1 MLLFALVSMSEPPC
15 PAGSLEESLLLE
27 MGQGSQEALAGLY
40 QATSAAVY
48 GFALSI
54 VKNVQDAEDIMQ
66 DVYLQAYAAAATY
79 RPQGKPMAWVLTIT
93 RHLALMR
100 LRERKR
106 HTATAPAD
114 WGLASLDSQQVTDED
129 RIVLSA
135 AIDSLGD
142 EERQIV
148 TLHALTGMKHRE
160 IAGLL
165 DLPLATVLSKYRR
178 ALIKLKKYLTKEDAQ

>member
-1 MLLFALVSMSEPPC
+1 MLLFALVSMSDPPC
-15 PAGSLEESLLLE
+15 PAGSLAESLLLE

-40 QATSAAVY
+40 QATHAAVY

-66 DVYLQAYAAAATY
+66 EVYLQAYAAATSY
-79 RPQGKPMAWVLTIT
+79 RPQGKPLAWVLTIT

-106 HTATAPAD
+106 HTATAPED
-114 WGLASLDSQQVTDED
+114 WGLAALDSQQVTDED
-129 RIVLSA
+129 RIVLAA
-135 AIDSLGD
+135 AIEALGD
-142 EERQIV
+142 DERQIV

-160 IAGLL
+160 IASLL

-178 ALIKLKKYLTKEDAQ
+178 ALIKLRKNLIQEDAQ

>member
-1 MLLFALVSMSEPPC
+1 MLLFVLTSISEPPC

-27 MGQGSQEALAGLY
+27 IGQGSKEALAGLY

-66 DVYLQAYAAAATY
+66 DVYLQAYNAAADY

-93 RHLALMR
+93 RNLALMR
-100 LRERKR
+100 LRQRQR
-106 HTATAPAD
+106 SGTAAPED
-114 WGLASLDSQQVTDED
+114 WGLRAAESSSLTTED
-129 RIVLSA
+129 RLMLKTAIEALS
-135 AIDSLGD
+135 D

-148 TLHALTGMKHRE
+148 TLHALTGIKHRE
-160 IAGLL
+160 IAQLL
-165 DLPLATVLSKYRR
+165 ELPLSTVLAKYRR
-178 ALIKLKKYLTKEDAQ
+178 SLIKLKKNLTQEEEQ

>member
-1 MLLFALVSMSEPPC
+1 
-15 PAGSLEESLLLE
+15 
-27 MGQGSQEALAGLY
+27 
-40 QATSAAVY
+40 
-48 GFALSI
+48 
-54 VKNVQDAEDIMQ
+54 
-66 DVYLQAYAAAATY
+66 
-79 RPQGKPMAWVLTIT
+79 
-93 RHLALMR
+93 MR

-114 WGLASLDSQQVTDED
+114 WGLASLDSHQVTDED
-129 RIVLSA
+129 RIVLAA
-135 AIDSLGD
+135 AINSLGD

-160 IAGLL
+160 IAELL